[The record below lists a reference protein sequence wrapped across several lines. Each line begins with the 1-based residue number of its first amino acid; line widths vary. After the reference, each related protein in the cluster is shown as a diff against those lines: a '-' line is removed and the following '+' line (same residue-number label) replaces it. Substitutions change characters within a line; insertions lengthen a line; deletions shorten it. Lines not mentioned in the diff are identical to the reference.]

1 MDAIRYNNQLKKP
14 SSHLITR
21 YKLMQL
27 VVRIQLRAVPE
38 LSHTGARDTD
48 PPMEAESLTLRVL
61 DIGSVDK
68 VHNHNPIRG

>member
-1 MDAIRYNNQLKKP
+1 
-14 SSHLITR
+14 
-21 YKLMQL
+21 MQL
-27 VVRIQLRAVPE
+27 VVRIQLGAVPE

-68 VHNHNPIRG
+68 VHNHNPIHG